1 MVEISAMEQKT
12 NKQTNKKDRKKVST
26 VSETSRT
33 TFNTPTFESEGSQNK
48 RKRKGLKKYS
58 KRSQSKTFLK
68 WERNSQ

>member
-1 MVEISAMEQKT
+1 MPWNRKQT
-12 NKQTNKKDRKKVST
+12 NKQTNKKDKKKVRT

-33 TFNTPTFESEGSQNK
+33 TFNIAIFESEGSQNK